1 MAINILISEDD
12 FVGKWELAKSND
24 DKIDEYIQEYEE
36 QYLIELLGKELY
48 DLFKADLT
56 AGVPGTQI
64 YKDIFD
70 PFSIKISQAVII
82 TSKGMKKMLT
92 GLIYFQYVKDNKTK
106 QSMNGAVTQQTEVS
120 TPSDNTFLYQRYND
134 AVRTY
139 QAIQTYIIQNI
150 AIYPTFAGVVKK
162 KTSFI

>member
-12 FVGKWELAKSND
+12 FVGKWELAKNND
-24 DKIDEYIQEYEE
+24 DKIDEYIAEYEE
-36 QYLIELLGKELY
+36 QYLVELLGKELF

-56 AGVPGTQI
+56 AGIPNTQI
-64 YKDIFD
+64 YKDIFN
-70 PFSIKISQAVII
+70 PFSITINQAIVI
-82 TSKGMKKMLT
+82 TSKGMKKMLV

-106 QSMNGAVTQQTEVS
+106 QTINGAVNQQTEVS

-139 QAIQTYIIQNI
+139 QAIQTYIIKNK
-150 AIYPTFAGVVKK
+150 ASYLTFAGVIKEK
-162 KTSFI
+162 SSFI

>member
-1 MAINILISEDD
+1 MALNILISDED
-12 FVGKWELAKSND
+12 FIGKWELAKNND
-24 DKIDEYIQEYEE
+24 DKIDDYIQEYEE
-36 QYLIELLGKELY
+36 QYLVELLGKELF
-48 DLFKADLT
+48 DLFEADLT
-56 AGVPGTQI
+56 TGIPATQI

-70 PFSIKISQAVII
+70 PFSIEINQAIV
-82 TSKGMKKMLT
+82 TSKGMKKMLL

-106 QSMNGAVTQQTEVS
+106 QTMNGAVSQQTEVS

-139 QAIQTYIIQNI
+139 QAIQIYINDNI
-150 AIYPTFAGVVKK
+150 DIYPTFAGVRKK